1 MPRFELKKTAKTNV
15 KKTSKK
21 TAAPTTAPT
30 TAPTASAKPTAPAKK
45 VAKKATKTAAAGS
58 GAGKPSDARK
68 SSVAAAKPAPAK
80 KTRRKKQDT
89 STKLMGMAK
98 AVATYAKAGEDP
110 GFDIPTRSLSNAA
123 FDEKKKI
130 ITMGDAAQR
139 RNFFNLGQAKKFM
152 QTMLIASGCKE
163 LADQGKSTSIRDM
176 YYHTK
181 HTIKG
186 TKENTFD
193 DQSESDPIIEDL
205 EVTIGSIREELGMFA
220 ENRGSMVGPM
230 TIVDS
235 GDTIDLTRMGS
246 GGWTVPS
253 IVEDG
258 VIQFKKHSAK
268 YILLI
273 EKGAVWN
280 RFNQDRYWE
289 KENCMIVHGGGQPP
303 RGVRRLVYRMHTELK
318 LPVYVLTDND
328 PWGYYIYSV
337 VKQGSINLA
346 FESQRMAIPG
356 ARFLGMSA
364 FDRQT
369 FDISDSATIELNSK
383 DVNRAKEIMA
393 YPWFAKKK
401 AWQKEIGQMLKSGVK
416 MELEAFSSKDFSFIT
431 EEYLP
436 QKMKKK
442 QWLD

>member
-1 MPRFELKKTAKTNV
+1 MSTTTRSRKKPADT
-15 KKTSKK
+15 
-21 TAAPTTAPT
+21 
-30 TAPTASAKPTAPAKK
+30 SAKLERMAAEVAKYAKK
-45 VAKKATKTAAAGS
+45 
-58 GAGKPSDARK
+58 
-68 SSVAAAKPAPAK
+68 
-80 KTRRKKQDT
+80 
-89 STKLMGMAK
+89 
-98 AVATYAKAGEDP
+98 GEDP
-110 GFDIPTRSLSNAA
+110 GFDIPTRSLANAA
-123 FDEKKKI
+123 FDERKKI

-163 LADQGKSTSIRDM
+163 LADQGKTTSIRDM
-176 YYHTK
+176 FYHCK
-181 HTIKG
+181 HKIPGVKPV
-186 TKENTFD
+186 ENTFD

-205 EVTIGSIREELGMFA
+205 EVTISSIREQLGLFA
-220 ENRGSMVGPM
+220 ENKGSMVGPM
-230 TIVDS
+230 TIVDN

-246 GGWTVPS
+246 GGWAVPS
-253 IVEDG
+253 IVEQD
-258 VIQFKKHSAK
+258 VIQFGKQSAK

-280 RFNQDRYWE
+280 RFNQDRFWE
-289 KENCMIVHGGGQPP
+289 KNNCMIIHGGGQPP
-303 RGVRRLVYRMHTELK
+303 RGVRRLVYRMHKELK

-356 ARFLGMSA
+356 ARFIGMSA
-364 FDRQT
+364 FDREA
-369 FDISDSATIELNSK
+369 FGISDSATIGLTDK
-383 DVNRAKEIMA
+383 DENRAREIMF
-393 YPWFAKKK
+393 YPWFANKKH
-401 AWQKEIGQMLKSGVK
+401 WQREIGQMLKSGVK

-436 QKMKKK
+436 AKLKKK